1 MTRDIINVQCPVVD
15 VTQSVADVTVEKTVI
30 NTTNGI
36 TIKNAFKN
44 KNNTLMIC
52 VENTADKA
60 GEVTFLAGNA
70 YPNSMLG
77 KLAVPVEANSTTML
91 QIQDASRFENKDG
104 SVNLDFST
112 DVAGNIYAVAK
123 SVALNV

>member
-15 VTQSVADVTVEKTVI
+15 KTQSVADIAITKTAVVVA
-30 NTTNGI
+30 NGI

-44 KNNTLMIC
+44 KNNTLLIC
-52 VENTADKA
+52 VENTATSAAKVTFKA
-60 GEVTFLAGNA
+60 GNEYPNAMLGDLEVTVGA
-70 YPNSMLG
+70 S
-77 KLAVPVEANSTTML
+77 STTML

-104 SVNLDFST
+104 SVNLDFAT
-112 DVAGNIYAVAK
+112 GFTGNIYAVAK

>member
-15 VTQSVADVTVEKTVI
+15 KTQSVADIAITKTAVVVA
-30 NTTNGI
+30 NGI

-44 KNNTLMIC
+44 KNNTLLIC
-52 VENTADKA
+52 VENTATSAAK
-60 GEVTFLAGNA
+60 VTFKAGNA
-70 YPNSMLG
+70 YPNAMLG
-77 KLAVPVEANSTTML
+77 DLEVTVGASSTTML

-104 SVNLDFST
+104 SVNLDFAT
-112 DVAGNIYAVAK
+112 GFTGNIYAVAK

>member
-15 VTQSVADVTVEKTVI
+15 KTQSVADIAITKTAVVVA
-30 NTTNGI
+30 NGI

-44 KNNTLMIC
+44 KNNTLLIC
-52 VENTADKA
+52 VENTATSAAK
-60 GEVTFLAGNA
+60 VTFKAGNA
-70 YPNSMLG
+70 YPNAMLG
-77 KLAVPVEANSTTML
+77 DLGVTVGASSTTML

-104 SVNLDFST
+104 SVNLDFAT
-112 DVAGNIYAVAK
+112 GFTGNIYAVAK